1 MTTILVTGATDG
13 IGKETARILARE
25 GHDVIVHG
33 RTLEKA
39 RAACADIE
47 KASGRKL
54 PDAVAADLAS
64 LDEVR
69 GLAVAVGKRG
79 ALDAIINNAG
89 VYAKTRKL
97 TVDGHELTM
106 AVNHDAPVLLTH
118 LLLDAL
124 DKSASGRV
132 VNVSSIAHSR
142 GRIDLDDIDMARG
155 FTAEPSA
162 AHFDGYRAY
171 ATSKLA
177 NVLFTAELA
186 RRLRARGSQVL
197 VNALHPGVVSTKLLT
212 KGLGM
217 NGPDSLADG
226 AETSVFL
233 ATADLD
239 TSGRYF
245 VRCKESRPS
254 DLVEDLAL
262 CSAFYEAS
270 CARVGITAY
279 GSSRG

>member
-33 RTLEKA
+33 RTLESA
-39 RAACADIE
+39 RSACADIE

-54 PDAVAADLAS
+54 PDAVAGDLAS
-64 LDEVR
+64 LEEVR

-97 TVDGHELTM
+97 TVDGRELTM

-118 LLLDAL
+118 LLLDDL
-124 DKSASGRV
+124 SKSASGRV
-132 VNVSSIAHSR
+132 VNVSSIAHAR
-142 GRIDLDDIDMARG
+142 GRIDLDDIDM
-155 FTAEPSA
+155 

-177 NVLFTAELA
+177 NVLFSAELA

-217 NGPDSLADG
+217 SGPDSLADG

-270 CARVGITAY
+270 CARVGIAPLGSLTA
-279 GSSRG
+279 